1 MISKIVRLI
10 VVFFVKMSKY
20 FSIEKKDRQEDA
32 SFLLKKNNYNE
43 RFLWK
48 IMKTDYGN
56 RRSSDAIS
64 VATYYEQ
71 IKRTKGEVYFS
82 FDKFLKKN
90 YFILKFEILFYR
102 NSNFYR
108 KSAIH

>member
-1 MISKIVRLI
+1 MISKTVRLI
-10 VVFFVKMSKY
+10 VVFFVEMSKY
-20 FSIEKKDRQEDA
+20 FSLEKKTRQEDA

-48 IMKTDYGN
+48 IMKTQNGN

-71 IKRTKGEVYFS
+71 IKHTCVKIDTSYKKLSPCVILIKES
-82 FDKFLKKN
+82 STFL
-90 YFILKFEILFYR
+90 
-102 NSNFYR
+102 
-108 KSAIH
+108 